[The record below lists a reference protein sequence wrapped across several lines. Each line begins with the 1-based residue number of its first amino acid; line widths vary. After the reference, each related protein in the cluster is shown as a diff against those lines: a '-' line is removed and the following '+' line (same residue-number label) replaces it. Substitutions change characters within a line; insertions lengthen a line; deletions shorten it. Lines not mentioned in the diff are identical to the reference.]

1 MFKKRKLTLQDGK
14 KIVNFLNVRKDMD
27 EKEKTNELICYTIT
41 LLYNKEITEI
51 EENKKKDVIKEA
63 LDEANAAIDRYL
75 KIQKSKKDNNR
86 IFITIGNKEYKS
98 NVLNIKLFY
107 EINDKMLLGEDVEN
121 IAEDVL
127 YKLFSGVINFE
138 KIQDIKD
145 NDYIMYEII
154 IEDVCNLIYKTLTTA
169 MKITSYSNPL
179 KQNNDFFKK
188 NKMNE
193 LSEKID
199 NCLNDYKTDIYSIML
214 ENYNIMPEQVNKE
227 DAVTILELIN
237 SIKAAQIKRDIKEE
251 IEKIKNNSELSQQT
265 KIEAL
270 ENYLEILGGE

>member
-14 KIVNFLNVRKDMD
+14 KIVNFLNVRKDM
-27 EKEKTNELICYTIT
+27 EEEEKTNELIYYTIK
-41 LLYNKEITEI
+41 LLYNKEFTEI
-51 EENKKKDVIKEA
+51 EDNNKRKIIKEA

-75 KIQKSKKDNNR
+75 KIQNSKKDNNN

-107 EINDKMLLGEDVEN
+107 EINDKMLLGEDVEK

-127 YKLFSGVINFE
+127 LKLFSGVLSFE
-138 KIQDIKD
+138 KILDIKE
-145 NDYIMYEII
+145 NDFLMYEII

-169 MKITSYSNPL
+169 MKITSYTNPL
-179 KQNNDFFKK
+179 KQNDDFFKN
-188 NKMNE
+188 NKMKQ
-193 LSEKID
+193 LSDKIE
-199 NCLNDYKTDIYSIML
+199 NCLTDYRTDIYSIML

-237 SIKAAQIKRDIKEE
+237 SIKAAQIKREIKEE
-251 IEKIKNNSELSQQT
+251 IEKIKNNSELSQET
-265 KIEAL
+265 KLETL
-270 ENYLEILGGE
+270 ENYLEMLGGE